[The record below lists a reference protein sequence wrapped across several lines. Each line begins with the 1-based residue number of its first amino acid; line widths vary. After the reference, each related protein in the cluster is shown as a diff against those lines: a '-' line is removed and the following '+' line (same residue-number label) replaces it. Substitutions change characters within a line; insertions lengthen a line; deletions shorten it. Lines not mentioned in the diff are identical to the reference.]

1 MTETMQRIAL
11 ASRPMGA
18 PVDDDFLL
26 ENIPMPVPAEGE
38 VLVKVHYMSLDPYM
52 RGRMDDAKSYAA
64 DGHGG
69 GVALGIIHA
78 SAHVGIKRESMEA
91 HKHFAL
97 CRYWQW
103 LFDQG
108 EVAVLRRADG
118 AGGKGHLLHR
128 VAHLVSVLCS
138 VPR

>member
-1 MTETMQRIAL
+1 MTC
-11 ASRPMGA
+11 
-18 PVDDDFLL
+18 
-26 ENIPMPVPAEGE
+26 PAEHTKGHIAHS
-38 VLVKVHYMSLDPYM
+38 KV
-52 RGRMDDAKSYAA
+52 RGLGGNDFSNTTRFHDAAY
-64 DGHGG
+64 GHGG
-69 GVALGIIHA
+69 GVALGIVHA

-91 HKHFAL
+91 HKHFAF

-103 LFDQG
+103 FFDQS